1 MRLLVPIILL
11 LHIVSG
17 QSVTASVDA
26 NQLAVNE
33 TFTFKIEAK
42 DADNLPRINLSPLE
56 KNFTIVSGPAQQ
68 TSYQWIN
75 GKATSS
81 KTLTWTLVPNKKGQL
96 TIPTLIVTVDGK
108 KLKTKPIRINVKESG
123 QVVNKDE
130 LFLLA
135 EINQD
140 DVYVGE
146 QVTVTYKLY
155 TRVQMSL
162 EDIKYPESVGFW
174 TEELSVPRP
183 PRFNQTTISGVVYN
197 VATLYKVALFPTKI
211 GELELSPMTVRV
223 NVQLQKKRK
232 RQRSVF
238 DDPFFNSF
246 FNETVQKV
254 LRTEAR
260 RIRVKPYPAGQPAN
274 FTGAVGEFK
283 LTASVDTDKVK
294 ANEAVTYYVE
304 LQGTGNLNMFSLP
317 KLNFPETMEV
327 FPPTASFKQK
337 QLWDQ
342 FTGNMKWEYILIP
355 RQAGRVF
362 LPRIELAYFNPK
374 DEQFHSIRS
383 RSVELNISP
392 AKDQLTSGTS
402 GFTKEEIALLGQDI
416 HYNVTSSPTWVER
429 GSRGIPIWVWTS
441 YILAAGLFLAPVTLT
456 RYQQQRIATA
466 GQRMSHRALKRAL
479 KSLQTQSSI
488 ENVSSTIYTY
498 LKERWQLQTDK
509 MDPLYVEQE
518 LSGIIPPGELEDLI
532 QLLKDCDAGR
542 YAPGIMTD
550 QDIAGTAGILL
561 KKVDSHA

>member
-1 MRLLVPIILL
+1 MRVFFSIILL
-11 LHIVSG
+11 FQLVSG
-17 QSVTASVDA
+17 QSVTASVDV

-33 TFTFKIEAK
+33 TFTFKIDTK
-42 DADNLPRINLSPLE
+42 DADNMPRINLAPLE
-56 KNFTIVSGPAQQ
+56 KNFTIISGPAQQ

-81 KTLTWTLVPNKKGQL
+81 KTLTWTLVPNQKGQL
-96 TIPTLIVTVDGK
+96 TIPALTVTVDGK
-108 KLKTKPIRINVKESG
+108 KLKTKPIRINVKGSG

-135 EINQD
+135 EIDQD
-140 DVYVGE
+140 EVYVGE

-183 PRFNQTTISGVVYN
+183 PRFNQTTINGVLYN
-197 VATLYKVALFPTKI
+197 VATLYKVALFPTKT
-211 GELELSPMTVRV
+211 GELELTPMTVRC
-223 NVQLQKKRK
+223 NVQIQKKRK
-232 RQRSVF
+232 RQRSIF
-238 DDPFFNSF
+238 DDPFLNNF
-246 FNETVQKV
+246 FNKTVQKV
-254 LRTEAR
+254 LRTESR

-283 LTASVDTDKVK
+283 LAASVDTDKVK

-317 KLNFPETMEV
+317 KLDFPETMEV
-327 FPPTASFKQK
+327 FPPTASFEQK

-355 RQAGRVF
+355 RQAGKVF

-374 DEQFHSIRS
+374 DEQFHSISS

-416 HYNVTSSPTWVER
+416 HYNVTSPRSWIER

-441 YILAAGLFLAPVTLT
+441 YILAAGLFLAPVTFT
-456 RYQQQRIATA
+456 RYQQQRIATT

-488 ENVSSTIYTY
+488 ENVAFTVYTY
-498 LKERWQLQTDK
+498 LKERWQLKTDK
-509 MDPLYVEQE
+509 MDPLFVEQE
-518 LSGIIPPGELEDLI
+518 LNGIIPPEELEELI

-542 YAPGIMTD
+542 YSPETMTD
-550 QDIAGTAGILL
+550 QDIAGTAGKLL
-561 KKVDSHA
+561 KKMDSHA

>member
-1 MRLLVPIILL
+1 MRLLLPIILL
-11 LHIVSG
+11 FQLVSG
-17 QSVTASVDA
+17 QSVTASVDV

-33 TFTFKIEAK
+33 IFTFKIEAK
-42 DADNLPRINLSPLE
+42 DANNMPRINLAPLE
-56 KNFTIVSGPAQQ
+56 KNFTIISGPTQQ

-96 TIPTLIVTVDGK
+96 TIPALAVTVDGE
-108 KLKTKPIRINVKESG
+108 KLKTKPIRMNVKGSG

-135 EINQD
+135 EIDQD
-140 DVYVGE
+140 EVYVGE

-183 PRFNQTTISGVVYN
+183 PRFNQTTINGVLYN
-197 VATLYKVALFPTKI
+197 VATLYKVALFPTKT
-211 GELELSPMTVRV
+211 GELELTPMTVRC
-223 NVQLQKKRK
+223 NVQIQKKRK

-294 ANEAVTYYVE
+294 TNEAVTYYVE

-327 FPPTASFKQK
+327 FPPTASFEQK

-518 LSGIIPPGELEDLI
+518 LSGIIPPEELEDLI

-550 QDIAGTAGILL
+550 KDIAGTAGILL

>member
-1 MRLLVPIILL
+1 MQLLVPIILL

-135 EINQD
+135 EIDQD

-294 ANEAVTYYVE
+294 TNEAVTYYVE

-327 FPPTASFKQK
+327 FPPTASFEQK

-429 GSRGIPIWVWTS
+429 GSREIPIWVWTS

-518 LSGIIPPGELEDLI
+518 LSGIIPPEELEDLI

-550 QDIAGTAGILL
+550 KDIAGTAGILL

>member
-1 MRLLVPIILL
+1 MRLLLPIILL
-11 LHIVSG
+11 FQLVSG
-17 QSVTASVDA
+17 QSVTASVDV

-33 TFTFKIEAK
+33 IFTFKIEAK
-42 DADNLPRINLSPLE
+42 DANNMPRINLAPLE
-56 KNFTIVSGPAQQ
+56 KNFTIISGPTQQ

-96 TIPTLIVTVDGK
+96 TIPALAVTVDGE
-108 KLKTKPIRINVKESG
+108 KLKTKPIRMNVKGSG

-135 EINQD
+135 EIDQD
-140 DVYVGE
+140 EVYVGE

-174 TEELSVPRP
+174 IEELSVPRP
-183 PRFNQTTISGVVYN
+183 PRFNQTTINGVLYN
-197 VATLYKVALFPTKI
+197 VATLYKVALFPTKT
-211 GELELSPMTVRV
+211 GELELTSMTVRC
-223 NVQLQKKRK
+223 NVQIQKKRK

-294 ANEAVTYYVE
+294 TNEAVTYYVE

-317 KLNFPETMEV
+317 KLNFPETMDV
-327 FPPTASFKQK
+327 FPPTASFEQK

-429 GSRGIPIWVWTS
+429 GSREIPIWVWTS

-518 LSGIIPPGELEDLI
+518 LSGIIPPEELEDLI

-550 QDIAGTAGILL
+550 KDIAGTAGILL

>member
-1 MRLLVPIILL
+1 MRVFFSIILL
-11 LHIVSG
+11 FQLVSG
-17 QSVTASVDA
+17 QSVTASVDV

-33 TFTFKIEAK
+33 TFTFKIDTK
-42 DADNLPRINLSPLE
+42 DADNMPRINLAPLE
-56 KNFTIVSGPAQQ
+56 KNFTIISGPAQQ

-81 KTLTWTLVPNKKGQL
+81 KTLTWTLVPNQKGQL
-96 TIPTLIVTVDGK
+96 TIPALTVTVDGK
-108 KLKTKPIRINVKESG
+108 KLKTKPIRINVKGSG

-135 EINQD
+135 EIDQD
-140 DVYVGE
+140 EVYVGE

-183 PRFNQTTISGVVYN
+183 PRFNQTTINGVLYN
-197 VATLYKVALFPTKI
+197 VATLYKVALFPTKT
-211 GELELSPMTVRV
+211 GELELTPMTVRC
-223 NVQLQKKRK
+223 NVQIQKKRK
-232 RQRSVF
+232 RQRSIF
-238 DDPFFNSF
+238 GDPFFNNF

-254 LRTEAR
+254 LRTESR
-260 RIRVKPYPAGQPAN
+260 KIRVKPYPAGQPAN

-283 LTASVDTDKVK
+283 LAASVDTDKVK

-317 KLNFPETMEV
+317 KLDFPETMEV
-327 FPPTASFKQK
+327 FPPTASFEQK

-355 RQAGRVF
+355 RQAGKVF

-374 DEQFHSIRS
+374 DEQFHSISS

-416 HYNVTSSPTWVER
+416 HYNVTSPRSWIER

-441 YILAAGLFLAPVTLT
+441 YILAAGLFLAPVTFT
-456 RYQQQRIATA
+456 RYQQQRIATT

-488 ENVSSTIYTY
+488 ENVAFTIYTY
-498 LKERWQLQTDK
+498 LKERWQLKTDK
-509 MDPLYVEQE
+509 MDPLFVEQE
-518 LSGIIPPGELEDLI
+518 LNGIIPPEELEELI

-542 YAPGIMTD
+542 YSPETMTD
-550 QDIAGTAGILL
+550 QDIAGTAGKLL
-561 KKVDSHA
+561 KKMDSHA

>member
-135 EINQD
+135 EIDQD

-362 LPRIELAYFNPK
+362 LPRIELAYFSPK
-374 DEQFHSIRS
+374 DEQFYSISS

>member
-26 NQLAVNE
+26 NHLAVNE

-108 KLKTKPIRINVKESG
+108 KLKTKPIRINVKESR

-135 EINQD
+135 EIDQN

-162 EDIKYPESVGFW
+162 EDINYPESVGFW

-238 DDPFFNSF
+238 DDPFNSF
-246 FNETVQKV
+246 FNEKVQKV

-260 RIRVKPYPAGQPAN
+260 KIRVKPYPAGQPAN

-327 FPPTASFKQK
+327 FPPTASFEQK

-342 FTGNMKWEYILIP
+342 FTGNMKWEYIIIP

-362 LPRIELAYFNPK
+362 LPRIELAYFSPK
-374 DEQFHSIRS
+374 DEQFHSISS

-416 HYNVTSSPTWVER
+416 HYNVTTSPTWVER
-429 GSRGIPIWVWTS
+429 GSREIPIWVWTS

-518 LSGIIPPGELEDLI
+518 LSGIIPPEELEDLI

-542 YAPGIMTD
+542 YAPGTMTN
-550 QDIAGTAGILL
+550 QNIAGTAGILL
-561 KKVDSHA
+561 KKVDGHA

>member
-1 MRLLVPIILL
+1 MRVFFSIILL
-11 LHIVSG
+11 FQLVSG
-17 QSVTASVDA
+17 QSVTASVDV

-33 TFTFKIEAK
+33 TFTFKIDTK
-42 DADNLPRINLSPLE
+42 DADNMPRINLAPLE
-56 KNFTIVSGPAQQ
+56 KNFTIISGPAQQ

-81 KTLTWTLVPNKKGQL
+81 KTLTWTLVPNQKGQL
-96 TIPTLIVTVDGK
+96 TIPALTVTVDGK
-108 KLKTKPIRINVKESG
+108 KLKTKPIRMNIKGSG

-135 EINQD
+135 EIDQD
-140 DVYVGE
+140 EVYVGE

-183 PRFNQTTISGVVYN
+183 PRFNQTTINGVLYN
-197 VATLYKVALFPTKI
+197 VATLYKVALFPTKT
-211 GELELSPMTVRV
+211 GELELTPMTVRC
-223 NVQLQKKRK
+223 NVQIQKKRK
-232 RQRSVF
+232 RQRSIF
-238 DDPFFNSF
+238 GDPFFNNF

-254 LRTEAR
+254 LRTESR
-260 RIRVKPYPAGQPAN
+260 KIRVKPYPAGQPAN

-283 LTASVDTDKVK
+283 LAASVDTDKVK

-317 KLNFPETMEV
+317 KLDFPETMEV
-327 FPPTASFKQK
+327 FPPTASFEQK

-355 RQAGRVF
+355 RQAGKVF

-374 DEQFHSIRS
+374 DEQFHSISS

-416 HYNVTSSPTWVER
+416 HYNVTSPRSWIER

-441 YILAAGLFLAPVTLT
+441 YILAAGLFLAPVTFT
-456 RYQQQRIATA
+456 RYQQQRIATT

-488 ENVSSTIYTY
+488 ENVAFTVYTY
-498 LKERWQLQTDK
+498 LKERWQLKTDK
-509 MDPLYVEQE
+509 MDPLFVEQE
-518 LSGIIPPGELEDLI
+518 LNGIIPPEELEELI

-542 YAPGIMTD
+542 YSPETMTD
-550 QDIAGTAGILL
+550 QDIAGTAGKLL
-561 KKVDSHA
+561 KKMDSHA

>member
-135 EINQD
+135 EIDQD

-162 EDIKYPESVGFW
+162 EDINYPESVGFW

-362 LPRIELAYFNPK
+362 LPRIELAYFSPK

-518 LSGIIPPGELEDLI
+518 LSGIIPPEELEDLI

>member
-1 MRLLVPIILL
+1 MRVFFSIILL
-11 LHIVSG
+11 FQLVSG
-17 QSVTASVDA
+17 QSVTASVDV

-42 DADNLPRINLSPLE
+42 DANNMPRINLAPLE
-56 KNFTIVSGPAQQ
+56 KNFTIISGPTQQ

-81 KTLTWTLVPNKKGQL
+81 KTLTWMLVPNKKGQL
-96 TIPTLIVTVDGK
+96 TIPALAVTVDSK
-108 KLKTKPIRINVKESG
+108 KLKTKSIRINVKGSG

-135 EINQD
+135 EIDQD
-140 DVYVGE
+140 EVYVGE

-183 PRFNQTTISGVVYN
+183 PRFNQTTINGVLYN
-197 VATLYKVALFPTKI
+197 VATLYKVALFPTKT
-211 GELELSPMTVRV
+211 GELELTPMTVRC
-223 NVQLQKKRK
+223 NVQIQKKRK
-232 RQRSVF
+232 RQRSIF
-238 DDPFFNSF
+238 DDPFFNNF

-254 LRTEAR
+254 LRTESR
-260 RIRVKPYPAGQPAN
+260 KIRVKPYPAGQPAN

-283 LTASVDTDKVK
+283 LAASVDTDKVK

-317 KLNFPETMEV
+317 KLDFPETMEV
-327 FPPTASFKQK
+327 FPPTASFEQK

-355 RQAGRVF
+355 RQAGKVF

-374 DEQFHSIRS
+374 DEQFHSISS

-416 HYNVTSSPTWVER
+416 HYNVTSPRSWIER

-441 YILAAGLFLAPVTLT
+441 YILAAGLFLAPVTFT
-456 RYQQQRIATA
+456 RYQQQRIATT

-488 ENVSSTIYTY
+488 ENVAFTVYTY
-498 LKERWQLQTDK
+498 LKERWQLKTDK
-509 MDPLYVEQE
+509 MDPLFVEQE
-518 LSGIIPPGELEDLI
+518 LNGIIPPEELEELI

-542 YAPGIMTD
+542 YSPETMTD
-550 QDIAGTAGILL
+550 QDIAGTAGKLL
-561 KKVDSHA
+561 KKMDSHA